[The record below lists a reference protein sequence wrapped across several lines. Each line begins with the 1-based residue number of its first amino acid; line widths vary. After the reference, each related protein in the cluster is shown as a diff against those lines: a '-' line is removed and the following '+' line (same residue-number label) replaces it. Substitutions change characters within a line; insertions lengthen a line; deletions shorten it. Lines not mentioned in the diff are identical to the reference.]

1 MSNKV
6 AVTSNV
12 TKHVVEVTPDTAS
25 TTLVVSQQTAPNV
38 VEFNAGLFLGTSDL
52 SSINNLGDVNTS
64 GISMGDVL
72 QYNGS
77 EWVTVDVSIITGPQT
92 LASLNDVTI
101 TTASDGDFL
110 RHNGVAWVDAV
121 IQKADISDFSD
132 LDYATALQGATAD
145 SALQPGDIGVTVQGY
160 DANLVSDATYV
171 ATDENFT
178 TADHAKLDGIAAGAE
193 VNVNADWNAVSGD
206 GQILNKPVLG
216 TAATTNSTDYATAAQ
231 GVTADAALPTTG
243 GAMTGAI
250 TTTSTFDGRDVA
262 TDGAK
267 LDGIAAG
274 ATANS
279 TDATLLARANHTGT
293 QAASTIID
301 FDTEVSNNTS
311 VAANTAKVSADGLVT
326 THSDVTSAGSGA
338 IITSAERTKLS
349 GIETSATGDQ
359 TAAEIKTAYESNAN
373 TNAFTDAAETKLS
386 GIEAN
391 ADVTDT
397 INVTAAGALMDS
409 EVTNLAQV
417 KAFNSADYATSAQGT
432 TADSALQP
440 TDIGTSVQSYNVNTV
455 IDATYVATDQNF
467 TNADHTKL
475 DGIQAGAEVNVNAD
489 WSAVAGDAQILN
501 KPTLGTAAATDST
514 AYATSA
520 QGLLADSALQPSD
533 NISEL
538 TNDSG
543 YLTNLSASSI
553 GQLSDVTLT
562 SPIAGGLLV
571 EQAGGGFLKLGG
583 STWATNYLDLSNL
596 KDVTIT
602 TPLDGQ
608 VLSYDLATSKWVNS
622 SLATVA
628 TSGDYNDL
636 INTPTGGSTNV
647 LDGQKVEYFTRST
660 AYGNGSYE
668 GKILKFGTAALQSTK
683 LYRYGAS
690 GWEASDA
697 NVVGKAEGLL
707 GLALGASE
715 ANDGLLVDGLISSS
729 AFSAFSAGDTIY
741 VSETEGAMTNT
752 APTAQGSIVRIV
764 GYALGS
770 SFVHFNPSD
779 NFIELA

>member
-6 AVTSNV
+6 AVTNNV

-25 TTLVVSQQTAPNV
+25 TTLVVSQQTVPNV

-64 GISMGDVL
+64 GISMGDIL

-77 EWVTVDVSIITGPQT
+77 EWVTVDVSIITGSQT
-92 LASLNDVTI
+92 LAGLNDVTI

-132 LDYATALQGATAD
+132 LDYATALQGSTAD

-160 DANLVSDATYV
+160 DPNLVSDANYV

-178 TADHAKLDGIAAGAE
+178 TADHSKLDGIAAGAE
-193 VNVNADWNAVSGD
+193 VNVNSDWGAVSGD
-206 GQILNKPVLG
+206 AEILNKPTLG
-216 TAATTNSTDYATAAQ
+216 TAAATNSTDYAT
-231 GVTADAALPTTG
+231 
-243 GAMTGAI
+243 
-250 TTTSTFDGRDVA
+250 
-262 TDGAK
+262 
-267 LDGIAAG
+267 
-274 ATANS
+274 
-279 TDATLLARANHTGT
+279 
-293 QAASTIID
+293 
-301 FDTEVSNNTS
+301 
-311 VAANTAKVSADGLVT
+311 
-326 THSDVTSAGSGA
+326 
-338 IITSAERTKLS
+338 
-349 GIETSATGDQ
+349 
-359 TAAEIKTAYESNAN
+359 
-373 TNAFTDAAETKLS
+373 
-386 GIEAN
+386 
-391 ADVTDT
+391 
-397 INVTAAGALMDS
+397 
-409 EVTNLAQV
+409 
-417 KAFNSADYATSAQGT
+417 SAQGA

-440 TDIGTSVQSYNVNTV
+440 SDIGTSVQGYNANTV
-455 IDATYVATDQNF
+455 VDANYVATDQNF

-489 WSAVAGDAQILN
+489 WSAVTGDAQILN

-538 TNDSG
+538 INDSG
-543 YLTNLSASSI
+543 YLTNLFASSI
-553 GQLSDVTLT
+553 GQLSDVILT
-562 SPIAGGLLV
+562 SPVAGGLLV

-596 KDVTIT
+596 KDVTIAT
-602 TPLDGQ
+602 LIDGQ

-636 INTPTGGSTNV
+636 INTPAGGNANV

-660 AYGNGSYE
+660 AYVNGAYE
-668 GKILKFGTAALQSTK
+668 GKILKFGTAALQTTK
-683 LYRYGAS
+683 LYKYGAS

-697 NVVGKAEGLL
+697 NVAGKAEGLL
-707 GLALGASE
+707 GLALGTSE
-715 ANDGLLVDGLISSS
+715 ANDGLLVDGLITSS

-741 VSETEGAMTNT
+741 VSETEGTMTNT
-752 APTAQGSIVRIV
+752 APTAPGSIVRIV

-770 SFVHFNPSD
+770 SYVHFNPSD

>member
-6 AVTSNV
+6 AVTNNV

-132 LDYATALQGATAD
+132 LDYATALQGSTAD

-193 VNVNADWNAVSGD
+193 VNVNADWTAVSGDAQILNKPTLGTAAATASTDYATAAQGTTADSALQPTDLGITVQGYNANTVIDANYVATDENFTTADHSKLDGIAAGAEVNVNADWNAVSGD

-216 TAATTNSTDYATAAQ
+216 TAATTNSTDYATA
-231 GVTADAALPTTG
+231 
-243 GAMTGAI
+243 
-250 TTTSTFDGRDVA
+250 
-262 TDGAK
+262 
-267 LDGIAAG
+267 
-274 ATANS
+274 
-279 TDATLLARANHTGT
+279 
-293 QAASTIID
+293 
-301 FDTEVSNNTS
+301 
-311 VAANTAKVSADGLVT
+311 
-326 THSDVTSAGSGA
+326 
-338 IITSAERTKLS
+338 
-349 GIETSATGDQ
+349 
-359 TAAEIKTAYESNAN
+359 
-373 TNAFTDAAETKLS
+373 
-386 GIEAN
+386 
-391 ADVTDT
+391 
-397 INVTAAGALMDS
+397 
-409 EVTNLAQV
+409 
-417 KAFNSADYATSAQGT
+417 AQGT

-571 EQAGGGFLKLGG
+571 EQAAGGFLKLGG

-707 GLALGASE
+707 GLALGTSE

-729 AFSAFSAGDTIY
+729 AFSAFSAGDTVY
-741 VSETEGAMTNT
+741 VSETEGALTNT

>member
-6 AVTSNV
+6 AVTNNV

-25 TTLVVSQQTAPNV
+25 TTLVVSQQTVPNV

-64 GISMGDVL
+64 GISMGDIL

-77 EWVTVDVSIITGPQT
+77 EWVTVDVSIITGSQT
-92 LASLNDVTI
+92 LAGLNDVTI

-132 LDYATALQGATAD
+132 LDYATALQGSTAD

-160 DANLVSDATYV
+160 DPNLVSDANYV

-178 TADHAKLDGIAAGAE
+178 TADHSKLDGIAAGAE
-193 VNVNADWNAVSGD
+193 VNVNSDWGAVSGD
-206 GQILNKPVLG
+206 AEILNKPTLG
-216 TAATTNSTDYATAAQ
+216 TAAATNSTDYAT
-231 GVTADAALPTTG
+231 
-243 GAMTGAI
+243 
-250 TTTSTFDGRDVA
+250 
-262 TDGAK
+262 
-267 LDGIAAG
+267 
-274 ATANS
+274 
-279 TDATLLARANHTGT
+279 
-293 QAASTIID
+293 
-301 FDTEVSNNTS
+301 
-311 VAANTAKVSADGLVT
+311 
-326 THSDVTSAGSGA
+326 
-338 IITSAERTKLS
+338 
-349 GIETSATGDQ
+349 
-359 TAAEIKTAYESNAN
+359 
-373 TNAFTDAAETKLS
+373 
-386 GIEAN
+386 
-391 ADVTDT
+391 
-397 INVTAAGALMDS
+397 
-409 EVTNLAQV
+409 
-417 KAFNSADYATSAQGT
+417 SAQGA

-440 TDIGTSVQSYNVNTV
+440 SDIGISVQGYNANTV
-455 IDATYVATDQNF
+455 VDANYVATDQNF

-489 WSAVAGDAQILN
+489 WSAVTGDAQILN

-538 TNDSG
+538 INDSG
-543 YLTNLSASSI
+543 YLTNLFASSI
-553 GQLSDVTLT
+553 GQLSDVILT
-562 SPIAGGLLV
+562 SPVAGGLLV

-596 KDVTIT
+596 KDVTIA
-602 TPLDGQ
+602 TPIDGQ

-636 INTPTGGSTNV
+636 INTPAGGNANV

-660 AYGNGSYE
+660 AYVNGAYE
-668 GKILKFGTAALQSTK
+668 GKILKFGTAALQTTK
-683 LYRYGAS
+683 LYKYGAS

-697 NVVGKAEGLL
+697 NVAGKAEGLL
-707 GLALGASE
+707 GLALGTSE
-715 ANDGLLVDGLISSS
+715 ANDGLLVDGLITSS

-741 VSETEGAMTNT
+741 VSETEGTMTNT
-752 APTAQGSIVRIV
+752 APTAPGSIVRIV

-770 SFVHFNPSD
+770 SYVHFNPSD

>member
-6 AVTSNV
+6 AVTNNV

-25 TTLVVSQQTAPNV
+25 TTLVVSQQTVPNV

-64 GISMGDVL
+64 GISMGDIL

-77 EWVTVDVSIITGPQT
+77 EWVTVDVSIITGSQT
-92 LASLNDVTI
+92 LAGLNDVTI

-132 LDYATALQGATAD
+132 LDYATALQGSTAD

-160 DANLVSDATYV
+160 DPNLVSDANYV

-178 TADHAKLDGIAAGAE
+178 TADHSKLDGIAAGAE
-193 VNVNADWNAVSGD
+193 VNVNSDWGAVSGD
-206 GQILNKPVLG
+206 AEILNKPTLG
-216 TAATTNSTDYATAAQ
+216 TAAATNSTDYAT
-231 GVTADAALPTTG
+231 
-243 GAMTGAI
+243 
-250 TTTSTFDGRDVA
+250 
-262 TDGAK
+262 
-267 LDGIAAG
+267 
-274 ATANS
+274 
-279 TDATLLARANHTGT
+279 
-293 QAASTIID
+293 
-301 FDTEVSNNTS
+301 
-311 VAANTAKVSADGLVT
+311 
-326 THSDVTSAGSGA
+326 
-338 IITSAERTKLS
+338 
-349 GIETSATGDQ
+349 
-359 TAAEIKTAYESNAN
+359 
-373 TNAFTDAAETKLS
+373 
-386 GIEAN
+386 
-391 ADVTDT
+391 
-397 INVTAAGALMDS
+397 
-409 EVTNLAQV
+409 
-417 KAFNSADYATSAQGT
+417 SAQGA

-440 TDIGTSVQSYNVNTV
+440 SDIGISVQGYNANTV
-455 IDATYVATDQNF
+455 VDANYVATDQNF

-489 WSAVAGDAQILN
+489 WSAVTGDAQILN

-538 TNDSG
+538 INDSG
-543 YLTNLSASSI
+543 YLTNLFASSI
-553 GQLSDVTLT
+553 GQLSDVILT
-562 SPIAGGLLV
+562 SPVAGGLLV

-596 KDVTIT
+596 KDVTIAT
-602 TPLDGQ
+602 LIDGQ

-636 INTPTGGSTNV
+636 INTPAGGNANV

-660 AYGNGSYE
+660 AYVNGAYE
-668 GKILKFGTAALQSTK
+668 GKILKFGTAALQTTK
-683 LYRYGAS
+683 LYKYGAS

-697 NVVGKAEGLL
+697 NVAGKAEGLL
-707 GLALGASE
+707 GLALGTSE
-715 ANDGLLVDGLISSS
+715 ANDGLLVDGLITSS

-741 VSETEGAMTNT
+741 VSETEGTMTNT
-752 APTAQGSIVRIV
+752 APTAPGSIVRIV

-770 SFVHFNPSD
+770 SYVHFNPSD

>member
-6 AVTSNV
+6 AVTNNV

-25 TTLVVSQQTAPNV
+25 TTLVVSQQTVPNV

-64 GISMGDVL
+64 GISMGDIL

-77 EWVTVDVSIITGPQT
+77 EWVTVDVSIITGSQT
-92 LASLNDVTI
+92 LAGLNDVTI

-132 LDYATALQGATAD
+132 LDYATALQGSTAD

-160 DANLVSDATYV
+160 DPNLVSDANYV

-178 TADHAKLDGIAAGAE
+178 TADHSKLDGIAAGAE
-193 VNVNADWNAVSGD
+193 VNVNSDWGAVSGD
-206 GQILNKPVLG
+206 AEILNKPTLG
-216 TAATTNSTDYATAAQ
+216 TAAATNSTDYAT
-231 GVTADAALPTTG
+231 
-243 GAMTGAI
+243 
-250 TTTSTFDGRDVA
+250 
-262 TDGAK
+262 
-267 LDGIAAG
+267 
-274 ATANS
+274 
-279 TDATLLARANHTGT
+279 
-293 QAASTIID
+293 
-301 FDTEVSNNTS
+301 
-311 VAANTAKVSADGLVT
+311 
-326 THSDVTSAGSGA
+326 
-338 IITSAERTKLS
+338 
-349 GIETSATGDQ
+349 
-359 TAAEIKTAYESNAN
+359 
-373 TNAFTDAAETKLS
+373 
-386 GIEAN
+386 
-391 ADVTDT
+391 
-397 INVTAAGALMDS
+397 
-409 EVTNLAQV
+409 
-417 KAFNSADYATSAQGT
+417 SAQGA

-440 TDIGTSVQSYNVNTV
+440 SDIGISVQGYNANTV
-455 IDATYVATDQNF
+455 VDANYVATDQNF

-489 WSAVAGDAQILN
+489 WSAVTGDAQILN

-538 TNDSG
+538 INDSG
-543 YLTNLSASSI
+543 YLTNLFASSI
-553 GQLSDVTLT
+553 GQLSDVILT
-562 SPIAGGLLV
+562 SPVAGGLLV

-602 TPLDGQ
+602 TPIDGQ

-636 INTPTGGSTNV
+636 INTPAGGNANV

-660 AYGNGSYE
+660 AYVNGAYE
-668 GKILKFGTAALQSTK
+668 GKILKFGTAALQTTK
-683 LYRYGAS
+683 LYKYGAS

-697 NVVGKAEGLL
+697 NVAGKAEGLL
-707 GLALGASE
+707 GLALGTSE
-715 ANDGLLVDGLISSS
+715 ANDGLLVDGLITSS

-741 VSETEGAMTNT
+741 VSETEGTMTNT
-752 APTAQGSIVRIV
+752 APTAPGSIVRIV

-770 SFVHFNPSD
+770 SYVHFNPSD